1 MKKIAILTMT
11 ALLLLGMAGCSA
23 KEEQTEPV
31 ATTEA
36 TVAPTAEETTIPAP
50 TEPEWEEGIARA
62 AQAEALRKTFDQG
75 TQVQVLG
82 QYGDYYVVEGQEE
95 DLLVEKRFLRL
106 DSEESPE
113 EETRYAKWN
122 ALVFDNVYFR
132 GEPIATLNTNTKL
145 TILEGKDSWYQIS
158 WADGEGYVKADQ
170 TNKYRYT
177 SGSGN
182 SDGGSS
188 GGGSTG
194 GSSGGS
200 RDGTD
205 VDLGQ
210 LRFNGGVSVTLLGA
224 YYGPEQ
230 EPDFTP
236 GQGKILAEDVE
247 GYLLLWNRGDSLKVT
262 EHDETSCTIWVEE
275 ELYVTLPRYLVTLEG
290 DEAYESWTGY
300 SRSQAV
306 VYQEYQMRNESKK
319 LRINQEVTV
328 LDELAEQCYSYFY
341 PGCYVVEVDGE
352 IGYMSANDVRPNRF
366 ATSSPS
372 TGEES
377 YGGGGSGSTGGGG
390 SSSGDTWTP
399 PVL

>member
-1 MKKIAILTMT
+1 MKKIALLTMT
-11 ALLLLGMAGCSA
+11 ALLLLGMTGCSA
-23 KEEQTEPV
+23 KQEQTETVP
-31 ATTEA
+31 TTEA
-36 TVAPTAEETTIPAP
+36 TVAPTTEETTIPAP

-62 AQAEALRKTFDQG
+62 AQAEALRKTFDKG
-75 TQVQVLG
+75 MQVQVVG
-82 QYGDYYVVEGQEE
+82 QYLDYYVVEGEEE

-106 DSEESPE
+106 DSEDAPE

-122 ALVFDNVYFR
+122 AQVFDNVYFR
-132 GEPIATLNTNTKL
+132 GEPIATLSTNTKL
-145 TILEGKDSWYQIS
+145 TILEGKEDWYQVS
-158 WADGEGYVKADQ
+158 WADGEGYVKAEQ
-170 TNKYRYT
+170 TSKYRYS
-177 SGSGN
+177 SGSGS
-182 SDGGSS
+182 SDGGS
-188 GGGSTG
+188 G
-194 GSSGGS
+194 GSSAG

-210 LRFNGGVSVTLLGA
+210 LRANGSVTLTLLGA

-230 EPDFTP
+230 APNFTP

-262 EHDETSCTIWVEE
+262 QYDETSCTVWVQE
-275 ELYVTLPRYLVTLEG
+275 ELYVTLPRYLVTM
-290 DEAYESWTGY
+290 DEDETYESWTGY

-352 IGYMSANDVRPNRF
+352 IGYMSASDVRPNRF
-366 ATSSPS
+366 ATGTPSSGDS
-372 TGEES
+372 GS
-377 YGGGGSGSTGGGG
+377 GGGDGG
-390 SSSGDTWTP
+390 SSSVGDTWTP